1 MEGAASI
8 HGDIH
13 EAAPSELWDKASFAQ
28 TNEMSLAYLEFCNTS
43 MLFQTYGYYIYSRGY
58 VGPRE
63 WRGFSSNVKQ
73 KLPGSMPWAMER
85 LRRIK
90 K

>member
-13 EAAPSELWDKASFAQ
+13 EAAPSELWEKVSFAP
-28 TNEMSLAYLEFCNTS
+28 TNEPSLAYLEFLWNQYALSDFWSCTAEV
-43 MLFQTYGYYIYSRGY
+43 Y
-58 VGPRE
+58 VGPGE

-73 KLPGSMPWAMER
+73 KLPGSIPGAKKR